1 MPTACAERC
10 PDTLAGGGLDWLGL
24 AFVAVVIGALLY
36 GKWRS
41 RNYMWFGAGH
51 PLMLEAHRKALSSMD
66 LLRTAREASRA
77 PALVKFRFD
86 PGAGD
91 SELVWAELRTLGA
104 AEFTAYLAH
113 MSSPLHGNQEHE
125 ITLPLAQLLDWQV
138 SQDDGTIRGGFT
150 RQVEIRLRRQ
160 AGKRLPDA
168 LAAMHG
174 RFVDH

>member
-1 MPTACAERC
+1 MPTACAAKC
-10 PDTLAGGGLDWLGL
+10 PDTLAGGDLDWLGL
-24 AFVAVVIGALLY
+24 AFVAVVLGAFLY
-36 GKWRS
+36 AKWRS
-41 RNYMWFGAGH
+41 RDCMWFGAGH

-66 LLRTAREASRA
+66 LLRAAREASRA

-86 PGAGD
+86 AGTGD
-91 SELVWAELRTLGA
+91 SELVWTELRTLGA
-104 AEFTAYLAH
+104 TQFTAHLAH
-113 MSSPLHGNQEHE
+113 MSSPSRGDQEHA

-168 LAAMHG
+168 LAAMRG
-174 RFVDH
+174 RFVDR